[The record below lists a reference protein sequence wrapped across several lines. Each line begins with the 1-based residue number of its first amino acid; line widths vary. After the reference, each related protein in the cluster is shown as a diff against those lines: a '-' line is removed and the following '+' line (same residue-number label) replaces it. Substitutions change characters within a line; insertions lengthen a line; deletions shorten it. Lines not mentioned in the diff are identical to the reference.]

1 MSATIFVHTVTV
13 EMVLDTLPVNTT
25 TVTATSNGLNYG
37 MVDGFISR
45 AAGQVNALLV
55 RHGIS
60 PESLDPDS
68 SQLAQDAIVAYSAA
82 YSLEKLGAS
91 PDLIE
96 RRLREYKE
104 LINTLKSDPQ
114 SLGSAQ
120 DQSQAL
126 GVKGNIGNC
135 NLSRFRAG
143 RYRYW

>member
-126 GVKGNIGNC
+126 GVKSNIGNC
-135 NLSRFRAG
+135 NLSRFRTG